1 MVTPYQ
7 TPHPNNPP
15 ITTNDNTNN
24 NPGRMI
30 NAPKLPMRP
39 DATTAEDLKN
49 ADVIRVYTMKDVL
62 NGRGQGVQRHP
73 GNVKYRTL
81 VFVNKT
87 LYAKCPRNDKIKISR
102 GIVAAVRQTGGRFL
116 DLDERTNIYTDIG
129 DKKATEKT
137 SQALR
142 EGQTK
147 IRKDTYENKDTTMPA
162 MLPVPPVNAEGK
174 WEISG
179 EGYLEYSVKVLEELY
194 KAEDNMTPEMQLRP
208 APHSVATQLGLQKRK
223 KPDQAAPAIVSSEM
237 PGLPPIVS
245 APDVSSAQRHM
256 AAVYDQFEGM
266 VTVQQQQQQQQQ
278 VTTHPNMPPPPNLPR
293 TTVSSSGSP
302 MRDTMSSQLTDIS
315 RLSLSQLL
323 QLSANGERGTE
334 DNKLLADLTELVRRS
349 NSELM
354 QAHLGGRD
362 SSIRFTG
369 LSQESLPNSNQED
382 GTARTTES
390 SNTRLMERDTLLSF
404 DGRPSTVHSGQH
416 DSAMASSDRM
426 STMSGMDVDNDEA
439 NDVAEMLLRL
449 SRDSDKKSGDAMEM

>member
-1 MVTPYQ
+1 
-7 TPHPNNPP
+7 
-15 ITTNDNTNN
+15 
-24 NPGRMI
+24 
-30 NAPKLPMRP
+30 
-39 DATTAEDLKN
+39 
-49 ADVIRVYTMKDVL
+49 
-62 NGRGQGVQRHP
+62 
-73 GNVKYRTL
+73 
-81 VFVNKT
+81 
-87 LYAKCPRNDKIKISR
+87 
-102 GIVAAVRQTGGRFL
+102 
-116 DLDERTNIYTDIG
+116 
-129 DKKATEKT
+129 
-137 SQALR
+137 
-142 EGQTK
+142 
-147 IRKDTYENKDTTMPA
+147 
-162 MLPVPPVNAEGK
+162 VNAEGK

-245 APDVSSAQRHM
+245 APGVVSSAQRHM

-266 VTVQQQQQQQQQ
+266 VTVQQQQQQQQQQ

-315 RLSLSQLL
+315 SLSLSQIL
-323 QLSANGERGTE
+323 QLSANGETGTE

-362 SSIRFTG
+362 SSFRFTG
-369 LSQESLPNSNQED
+369 LGQESLPNPNQEE

-404 DGRPSTVHSGQH
+404 DGRPSTVHSDSGHH
-416 DSAMASSDRM
+416 DPAMVSSDRM